1 MVQRAEALATNM
13 LIISGLHCTNTLLTL
28 LLTVNFDFFYFKTT
42 QVYKRNSYL
51 PITWQYYNTPENVSR
66 TFLNN
71 SVSLVGGEYLL
82 LSIKYLVI
90 KIN

>member
-13 LIISGLHCTNTLLTL
+13 FIISGLHCTNTLLTV
-28 LLTVNFDFFYFKTT
+28 LLTVNFDFSYFKTK

-82 LSIKYLVI
+82 LSIKYLAI